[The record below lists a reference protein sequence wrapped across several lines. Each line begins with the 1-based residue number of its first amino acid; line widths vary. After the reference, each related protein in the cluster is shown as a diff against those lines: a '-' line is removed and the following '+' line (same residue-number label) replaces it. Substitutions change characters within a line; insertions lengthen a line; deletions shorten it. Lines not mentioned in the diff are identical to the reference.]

1 MIVLE
6 CVEEVAILL
15 ALVDVILLVLVV
27 VILFVQQLAETSVG
41 EIV

>member
-6 CVEEVAILL
+6 CVEVVAILL
-15 ALVDVILLVLVV
+15 ALVDVILPVLVV

>member
-6 CVEEVAILL
+6 CVEVVAILL

>member
-1 MIVLE
+1 MIVQE
-6 CVEEVAILL
+6 CVEVVAILL